1 MKPPAM
7 QRILFYIIYLFLYGL
22 QVCLDYWNSLVLE
35 LFEARHTMDGPAGTV
50 SLMGLQVSLIDG
62 SLIDAFAVNEIL
74 DTRVLFLGDCA
85 DVNASQCC

>member
-7 QRILFYIIYLFLYGL
+7 QRIPFYIIYLFLYGL

-50 SLMGLQVSLIDG
+50 SLMGLQVCRFSCL
-62 SLIDAFAVNEIL
+62 
-74 DTRVLFLGDCA
+74 
-85 DVNASQCC
+85 